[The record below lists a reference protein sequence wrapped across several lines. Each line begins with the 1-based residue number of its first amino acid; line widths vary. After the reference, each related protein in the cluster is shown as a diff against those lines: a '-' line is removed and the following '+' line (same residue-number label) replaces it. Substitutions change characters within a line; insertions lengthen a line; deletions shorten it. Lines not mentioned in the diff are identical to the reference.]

1 MVITSRS
8 LLGALG
14 EDIACKYL
22 EGKRYKILFRNYR
35 KPWGEID
42 IIARAKDKTLVFV
55 EVKTMQAG
63 GEHALKPEDQITSAK
78 IRKFKRTAQLFA
90 GERGDLINEKR
101 GWRLDVVAVTLPRDY
116 VIIFN
121 KDVSVLLK
129 ESDIR
134 HYENI

>member
-1 MVITSRS
+1 MTQKSE
-8 LLGALG
+8 LGALG
-14 EDIACKYL
+14 EDIASKYL

-55 EVKTMQAG
+55 EVKTMRG
-63 GEHALKPEDQITSAK
+63 GEGNILKPEDQMSRAK
-78 IRKFKRTAQLFA
+78 IAKFKRTAQLFA

-101 GWRLDVVAVTLPRDY
+101 GWRLDVVAIIVSQDY
-116 VIIFN
+116 VFN
-121 KDVSVLLK
+121 KDTATLLK